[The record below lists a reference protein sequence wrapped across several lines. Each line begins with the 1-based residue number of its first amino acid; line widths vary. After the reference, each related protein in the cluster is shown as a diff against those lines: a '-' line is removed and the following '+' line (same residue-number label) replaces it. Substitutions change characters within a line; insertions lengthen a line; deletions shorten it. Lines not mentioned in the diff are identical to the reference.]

1 MTIATF
7 ETLPLGATTAAA
19 AGFDF
24 LAAPA
29 GGGATVIDTNPYRG
43 AQCLQL
49 TTGTAGAI
57 CYAERSTTLGVASSG
72 QLYGRARFRLP
83 VLPSDA
89 TGMRLFVVADSAGAF
104 LAELRMTNA
113 GRIQLRSG
121 AGTIL
126 ATAAATVAAGQWCDL
141 GLAVLAFSATIGQA
155 QLVVFAGDG
164 TIAETLTSTAT
175 LNTLGA
181 AGTTKAWVGAIR
193 SGLAS
198 FVVVVDD
205 VDWTTTGWPTTPT
218 APTVQNGPWTG
229 AVTPTGFTAAYR
241 LSGATAARLV
251 ASTTAELT
259 NPATSGWVS
268 PDSDGIVKLPI
279 TGLTPDTAYHY
290 ALDADGVVLDAGR
303 GEARTFPPA
312 GLPASYSLWFGSCQW
327 TVPTALTYAAILNRT
342 GPTGRA
348 LLGIHMGDLH
358 YRDWGATTT
367 AADILTQYWTSFGS
381 AAMAPAL
388 AAIPFNY
395 AWDNHDWGGDT
406 SDLTAPAGDL
416 VAAGYRQVIPSY
428 PLPSS
433 DGRGCFHSW
442 VIGRVRFIQLD
453 VRSFRTPQA
462 ETDGPD
468 KTMLGAEQVAWF
480 KTQLSAPEPL
490 KVVCGNYYWRQ
501 DNVSSGR
508 WGSYGYEFE
517 QLNAYI
523 QEHDVRVYVLFGD
536 RHALC
541 ADDGSAPGAY
551 GVPQAGGAPIQQGS
565 VAGGS
570 GESWSAGYYH
580 TAPDTLQAYG
590 WLDIVDSGTAITLHY
605 QGITS
610 LDGVTRVEM
619 TTSFEAANS
628 LPAVWGIHL

>member
-24 LAAPA
+24 LAA
-29 GGGATVIDTNPYRG
+29 GASVIDTNPYRG

-49 TTGTAGAI
+49 STGTAGAI
-57 CYAERSTTLGVASSG
+57 CYAERSTSLGVTSSG

-83 VLPSDA
+83 VLPPDA
-89 TGMRLFVVADSAGAF
+89 TGMRLLVVADSGGAF
-104 LAELRMTNA
+104 LGEVRITNA
-113 GRIQLRSG
+113 GRLQLRNG
-121 AGTIL
+121 AGTVL
-126 ATAAATVAAGQWCDL
+126 ATATTTITAGQWCDI
-141 GLAVLAFSATIGQA
+141 GLAVLAFSATVGQI

-164 TIAETLTSTAT
+164 TLAETLTSAAT

-181 AGTTKAWVGAIR
+181 GGTTKAMAGAIR
-193 SGLAS
+193 SGLAA
-198 FVVVVDD
+198 FIVVLDD
-205 VDWTTTGWPTTPT
+205 VNWTTSTWPATPT
-218 APTVQNGPWTG
+218 APTVQNGPWAG
-229 AVTPTGFTAAYR
+229 AVTPTGFTATYR

-251 ASTTAELT
+251 ASTSADLTA
-259 NPATSGWVS
+259 PVPSSWVA
-268 PDSDGIVKLPI
+268 PDSDGIVKLAI
-279 TGLTPDTAYHY
+279 TGLAPDTAYHY
-290 ALDADGVVLDAGR
+290 GVDADGILLDAGR

-327 TVPTALTYAAILNRT
+327 TVPTAVTYAAILNRT

-367 AADILTQYWTSFGS
+367 AADILAQYWTSFGS
-381 AAMAPAL
+381 AAMAPTM
-388 AAIPFNY
+388 AAIPLNY

-406 SDLTAPAGDL
+406 SDRTAPAGDL
-416 VAAGYRQVIPSY
+416 VAAGYRRAIPSY
-428 PLPSS
+428 PLPAS
-433 DGRGCFHSW
+433 DRRGCYHSW

-453 VRSFRTPQA
+453 VRSFREPQA
-462 ETDGPD
+462 DPDGPG
-468 KTMLGAEQVAWF
+468 KSMLGAEQVEWF
-480 KTQLSAPEPL
+480 KAQLVAPEPV
-490 KVVCGNYYWRQ
+490 KVICGNYYWRQ
-501 DNVSSGR
+501 DNANSGR

-517 QLNAYI
+517 QLNTYI
-523 QEHDVRVYVLFGD
+523 QANQVRVYVIFGD

-551 GVPQAGGAPIQQGS
+551 GVAQAGGAPIQQGS
-565 VAGGS
+565 VASGS
-570 GESWSAGYYH
+570 GEPWSAGYYH
-580 TAPDTLQAYG
+580 TAPDTLQAFG

-610 LDGVTRVEM
+610 LDGITRVEM

-628 LPAVWGIHL
+628 LPAVWGIHQ